1 MKLVI
6 LSDTHGQ
13 HTNERL
19 NRELK
24 KIFKENGDAVLI
36 HCGDVS
42 TRGFIWEIEMFV
54 EWYDSLP
61 FKHKIL
67 IAGNHDFAFEENP
80 DSTNGILE
88 NIGKSITYLQDSGT
102 TIDGVNF
109 WGSPVQPRFYDW
121 AFNRDEN
128 IQEHWDLIPESINVL
143 ITHGPPYGINDITKR
158 ENKNVGCPK
167 LLHKIKDLKDIKV
180 CAFGHIHEGSGVLKD
195 HLDLPGVTFV
205 NASFLDLSYKPVN
218 SPYIIEI

>member
-13 HTNERL
+13 HADSRL
-19 NRELK
+19 NRELLD
-24 KIFKENGDAVLI
+24 IFNQDPDSVLI

-42 TRGFIWEIEMFV
+42 GRGFIWEIEMFV

-61 FKHKIL
+61 FKHKIF
-67 IAGNHDFAFEENP
+67 IAGNHDFSFEESP
-80 DSTNGILE
+80 DFTNDILKD
-88 NIGKSITYLQDSGT
+88 IGKSIIYLQDSGI

-121 AFNRDEN
+121 AFNRDED
-128 IQEHWDLIPESINVL
+128 IQNHWDLIPDSTNVL
-143 ITHGPPYGINDITKR
+143 ITHGPPHGILDKTKR
-158 ENKNVGCPK
+158 ENKNVGCPM
-167 LLHKIKDLKDIKV
+167 LLNKIKNLSDLRV
-180 CAFGHIHEGSGVLKD
+180 SAFGHIHEASGIQD
-195 HLDLPGVTFV
+195 DFLDLPGVIFV
-205 NASFLDLSYKPVN
+205 NGSFLDLSYKPVN